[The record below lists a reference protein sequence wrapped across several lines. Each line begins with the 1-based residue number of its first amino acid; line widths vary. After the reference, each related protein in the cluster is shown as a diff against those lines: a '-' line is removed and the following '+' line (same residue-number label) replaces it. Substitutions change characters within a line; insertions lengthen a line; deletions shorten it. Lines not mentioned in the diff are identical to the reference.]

1 MHPRTAELVEHLDRQ
16 HRLLHDA
23 IANTPDARLDAK
35 PAPDRWS
42 VAEVL
47 EHLSIVETNLA
58 AAFRKRLDEARAEGF
73 AALPP
78 DAPSVLASFP
88 LARILDRQQRI
99 EASNAARP
107 KGLMAARTALAAYDS
122 ARAAFRDE
130 LIAVDGL
137 DVDHVTVPHRIFGN
151 FNVYQWAAFAGGH
164 EARHTGQIVEN
175 LEVRSQ
181 KPEVSQK

>member
-1 MHPRTAELVEHLDRQ
+1 MHPHLIDVFSRLDRS
-16 HRLLHDA
+16 RAALGA
-23 IANTPDARLDAK
+23 AVESIAAPLRQQRPGPDQ
-35 PAPDRWS
+35 WS

-58 AAFRKRLDEARAEGF
+58 AAFRKRLDEARAEGL

-151 FNVYQWAAFAGGH
+151 FNVYQWAAFMGGH